1 MLMDSLQSNV
11 LDENTLA
18 LRPALTISVIMLLEI
33 CFIVVL
39 AIGVAAL
46 FWYMV
51 RQSSEKIVRQYRKIA
66 QQLQLDLTEPTPQL
80 AGFIRAEPF
89 VHGVYRLREI
99 SISVPGKGLQNTRQI
114 ETIIKV
120 KVDDGSLTWQITTKG
135 LLGGFRQRDSGSK
148 QRWLSGD
155 SLLDAA
161 IDVRTNDGLQ
171 FARIFHHDRLALLS
185 KALKDSKATITL
197 RGGVLS
203 FAEFGLI
210 ADNAKRERFL
220 EMTELICDVAE
231 AVEDR

>member
-1 MLMDSLQSNV
+1 MDSLQSNV
-11 LDENTLA
+11 FGENTLA

-46 FWYMV
+46 FWFMV
-51 RQSSEKIVRQYRKIA
+51 RQSSEKIVRQYRQIA
-66 QQLQLDLTEPTPQL
+66 QQLQLELTEPTPQL

-89 VHGVYRLREI
+89 VHGEYRLREI

-114 ETIIKV
+114 ETVIKV
-120 KVDDGSLTWQITTKG
+120 KVDDESFTWQITAAG
-135 LLGGFRQRDSGSK
+135 LLGGLRQRDSGSK

-155 SLLDAA
+155 SVFDAA
-161 IDVRTNDGLQ
+161 IDVRTNDDVQL
-171 FARIFHHDRLALLS
+171 ARIFHSDRRALIA
-185 KALKDSKATITL
+185 KALKGSKATIAL

-210 ADNAKRERFL
+210 AEDAKRERFL
-220 EMTELICDVAE
+220 EMAELICDLAE
-231 AVEDR
+231 AIEDR

>member
-1 MLMDSLQSNV
+1 MDSLQSNV
-11 LDENTLA
+11 FGENTLA

-46 FWYMV
+46 FWFMV
-51 RQSSEKIVRQYRKIA
+51 RQSSEKIVRQYRQIA
-66 QQLQLDLTEPTPQL
+66 QQLQLELTEPTPQL

-89 VHGVYRLREI
+89 VHGEYRLREI

-114 ETIIKV
+114 ETVIKV
-120 KVDDGSLTWQITTKG
+120 KVDDESFTWQITAAG
-135 LLGGFRQRDSGSK
+135 LLGGLRQRDSGSK

-155 SLLDAA
+155 SVFDAA
-161 IDVRTNDGLQ
+161 IDVRTNDDVQ
-171 FARIFHHDRLALLS
+171 FARIFHSDRRALIA
-185 KALKDSKATITL
+185 KALKGSKATITL

-210 ADNAKRERFL
+210 AEDAKRERFL
-220 EMTELICDVAE
+220 EMAELICDLAE
-231 AVEDR
+231 AIEDR

>member
-1 MLMDSLQSNV
+1 
-11 LDENTLA
+11 
-18 LRPALTISVIMLLEI
+18 
-33 CFIVVL
+33 
-39 AIGVAAL
+39 
-46 FWYMV
+46 
-51 RQSSEKIVRQYRKIA
+51 
-66 QQLQLDLTEPTPQL
+66 
-80 AGFIRAEPF
+80 
-89 VHGVYRLREI
+89 
-99 SISVPGKGLQNTRQI
+99 VPGKGLQNTRQI